1 MLLLKR
7 SCGAE
12 LAEGEKENPPPKR
25 ADELKGYSQRRGSYD
40 AILSLHG
47 VTGIAILG
55 GGTEI
60 MENPRNAFLGMVVMQ
75 VVRLVRVD

>member
-1 MLLLKR
+1 MPLLKR

-12 LAEGEKENPPPKR
+12 LAEGEKENPPKR

-55 GGTEI
+55 GGAEI